1 MWRGKKESMTDHF
14 MNYESSIIDLIQVND
29 SSLPPEHY
37 RGHTNLLKLRENSA
51 DTLVGRANSEHQS

>member
-1 MWRGKKESMTDHF
+1 MWRGKKDIMTDHF

-51 DTLVGRANSEHQS
+51 DT